1 MPGKIKYNKIVNLPQ
16 LIHRVF
22 ILLWVV
28 LGFCL
33 ILKFLFH
40 QWYPIVVKSKMII
53 EFGNYV
59 DEHKWLYYAINYVY
73 YSISGNIII
82 LTALK
87 QKMYKRVIT
96 GIIFNL
102 LIIASFIIKA
112 IFGNSIGMIV
122 EITYLLIVPI
132 FINIKNKTFNKVWK
146 NIVFVVVYYLI
157 INIWQLNIILI
168 RDVQQVLTTAP
179 FVIVMAM
186 QIDYYIFLL
195 ITYME
200 VSIMGLSSF
209 FWFFGMTE
217 TELLAIK
224 EEELQKAYPNPK
236 KLEAIEKALEN
247 ARNEQIKN

>member
-1 MPGKIKYNKIVNLPQ
+1 MSNKDIEMKINKIVNLPK
-16 LIHRVF
+16 LVHRVF

-40 QWYPIVVKSKMII
+40 QWYPIVVESKLII
-53 EFGNYV
+53 AFGNYV
-59 DEHKWLYYAINYVY
+59 DEHKWLYYVINYIY
-73 YSISGNIII
+73 YSFSGNIII

-87 QKMYKRVIT
+87 QRMYKRVIT
-96 GIIFNL
+96 GIVFNL

-122 EITYLLIVPI
+122 EIIYLLVVPI
-132 FINIKNKTFNKVWK
+132 LINIKNKTFNKVWK
-146 NIVFVVVYYLI
+146 NIIFVVVYYLI
-157 INIWQLNIILI
+157 INIWQLNIMLI
-168 RDVQQVLTTAP
+168 RDIQQVLTTAP

-209 FWFFGMTE
+209 SWFFGMPK
-217 TELLAIK
+217 TELLAIR
-224 EEELQKAYPNPK
+224 EEELNKAYPNPK
-236 KLEAIEKALEN
+236 KLEAIEEAL
-247 ARNEQIKN
+247 KKCKK